1 MNIYLN
7 NGIADMHKIMSLP
20 YPLIFVIGGRGTGKT
35 YGAVKEILDLPPDE
49 KFFFLRR
56 TQDEADTISYT
67 DFSPFQPVIND
78 NPKKY
83 RQVVVQKIPHVKNI
97 SGVWYGE
104 LNSESVLVPTGDA
117 IGYIGALST
126 IHKIRGFNM
135 ESVTMG
141 VFDEFIPEKHVA
153 SFRGGGGSEGDALLN
168 AIETIA
174 RNRELLGKKPFKM
187 VCLSNAN
194 SIASPVFQ
202 SLGIIDTVNK
212 MAMKGKQECILP
224 ERGIAVFI
232 FRDSPIS
239 AAKQNTSLYKA
250 AQDGDFA
257 TMALKNDF
265 EASTYLYIQQQPLQ
279 EYRIMANWADDV
291 YIYRHKNS
299 FPARYYVTRHKS
311 GTPKRNYHD
320 DEMSKKRFKRNEQVF
335 LNAWLSGNVSF
346 SDYYCKYVLT
356 NIL

>member
-7 NGIADMHKIMSLP
+7 NGFADMHKIMSLP

-78 NPKKY
+78 NPDKY

-104 LNSESVLVPTGDA
+104 LNDESVLVPTGDA

-141 VFDEFIPEKHVA
+141 VFDEFIPEKHVS

-250 AQDGDFA
+250 VQDGDFA

-279 EYRIMANWADDV
+279 EYRIIANWADDV

-299 FPARYYVTRHKS
+299 FPAKYYVTRHKS

-335 LNAWLSGNVSF
+335 LNAWLAGNVSF

>member
-1 MNIYLN
+1 
-7 NGIADMHKIMSLP
+7 
-20 YPLIFVIGGRGTGKT
+20 
-35 YGAVKEILDLPPDE
+35 
-49 KFFFLRR
+49 
-56 TQDEADTISYT
+56 
-67 DFSPFQPVIND
+67 
-78 NPKKY
+78 
-83 RQVVVQKIPHVKNI
+83 
-97 SGVWYGE
+97 
-104 LNSESVLVPTGDA
+104 
-117 IGYIGALST
+117 
-126 IHKIRGFNM
+126 M
-135 ESVTMG
+135 ESVTTG
-141 VFDEFIPEKHVA
+141 VFDEFIPEKHVS

-299 FPARYYVTRHKS
+299 FPAKYYVTRHKS

-335 LNAWLSGNVSF
+335 LNAWLAGNVSF

>member
-7 NGIADMHKIMSLP
+7 NGFADMHKIMSLP

-78 NPKKY
+78 NPDKY

-104 LNSESVLVPTGDA
+104 LNDESVLVPTGDA

-141 VFDEFIPEKHVA
+141 VFDEFIPEKHVS

-202 SLGIIDTVNK
+202 SLGIIDMVNK

-279 EYRIMANWADDV
+279 EYRIIANWADDV

-299 FPARYYVTRHKS
+299 FPAKYYVTRHKS

-335 LNAWLSGNVSF
+335 LNAWLAGNVSF

>member
-1 MNIYLN
+1 MNIYLE
-7 NGIADMHKIMSLP
+7 NGFADMHKIMALP

-35 YGAVKEILDLPPDE
+35 YGAVDVLLNLPHDE

-56 TQDEADTISYT
+56 TQDEADTIAYT

-78 NPKKY
+78 NPDKY
-83 RQVVVQKIPHVKNI
+83 KPVVVQKIPHVKNI

-104 LNSESVLVPTGDA
+104 PNDDSVLVPVGDA

-135 ESVTMG
+135 QQVTIG
-141 VFDEFIPEKHVA
+141 VYDEFIPEKHVA
-153 SFRGGGGSEGDALLN
+153 SFRNGSEGDALLN

-174 RNRELLGKKPFKM
+174 RNRELLGQKPFKM

-194 SIASPVFQ
+194 TIASPVFQ

-239 AAKQNTSLYKA
+239 EAKRNTTLYKA
-250 AQDGDFA
+250 AKDGDFA

-265 EASTYLYIQQQPLQ
+265 DSATYLYIQQQPLK
-279 EYRIMANWADDV
+279 EYRIVSNWADDV
-291 YIYRHKNS
+291 YIYRHKNAY
-299 FPARYYVTRHKS
+299 PARYYVTRHKS

-320 DEMSKKRFKRNEQVF
+320 DEMSKKRFKRNERVF
-335 LNAWLSGNVSF
+335 LDAWLSGNVAF
-346 SDYYCKYVLT
+346 SDYYCKYILT

>member
-1 MNIYLN
+1 MNIYLK
-7 NGIADMHKIMSLP
+7 NGFADMGKIMSLP

-35 YGAVKEILDLPPDE
+35 YGAVEVLLNLPPEE

-78 NPKKY
+78 NPEKY
-83 RQVVVQKIPHVKNI
+83 APVVVQKIPHVKNI
-97 SGVWYGE
+97 SGVWHGE
-104 LNSESVLVPTGDA
+104 LNDEAQLVPTGDA

-135 ESVTMG
+135 QSVTMG

-153 SFRGGGGSEGDALLN
+153 NFRGGAESEGNALLN

-174 RNRELLGKKPFKM
+174 RNREIMGKKPFKM

-194 SIASPVFQ
+194 TIASPVFQ

-224 ERGIAVFI
+224 DRGIAVFI

-239 AAKQNTSLYKA
+239 KAKANTSLYKA
-250 AQDGDFA
+250 AKDGDFSQA
-257 TMALKNDF
+257 EKITHTGALLVGTYDNFTDGDPSEFLRILNDHMPTAAQNSLIFIERTGHTYQGKNQEVADDI
-265 EASTYLYIQQQPLQ
+265 LHRLQ
-279 EYRIMANWADDV
+279 EWR
-291 YIYRHKNS
+291 
-299 FPARYYVTRHKS
+299 
-311 GTPKRNYHD
+311 
-320 DEMSKKRFKRNEQVF
+320 
-335 LNAWLSGNVSF
+335 
-346 SDYYCKYVLT
+346 
-356 NIL
+356 